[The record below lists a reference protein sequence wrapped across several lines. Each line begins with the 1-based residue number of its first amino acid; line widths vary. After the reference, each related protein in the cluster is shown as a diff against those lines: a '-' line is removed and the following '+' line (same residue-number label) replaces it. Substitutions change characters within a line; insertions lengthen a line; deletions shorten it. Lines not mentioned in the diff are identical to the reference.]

1 MTSTFDGAASVPGSG
16 SSTSPN
22 PQTGGPVPVSPQDV
36 AKALAS
42 HPSMGGMP
50 SKSNPTPSPN
60 EQTNTVAHANHEATQ
75 QQEEGNWFINNWK
88 LLVFIVATLGFGYYA
103 YTKYKDYKDQRKE
116 VKDQNADLKSQIT
129 KLEDQIDEITGTTN
143 DGNTN
148 GGNSL
153 ANNAIIVNTETVD
166 QLNNIFSGNSRI

>member
-1 MTSTFDGAASVPGSG
+1 MTSTFDEAASVPDSG
-16 SSTSPN
+16 SST
-22 PQTGGPVPVSPQDV
+22 QTGGPVPVSPQDV
-36 AKALAS
+36 ANALAS
-42 HPSMGGMP
+42 HPSMGCMP
-50 SKSNPTPSPN
+50 SKSSPTPSPN

-75 QQEEGNWFINNWK
+75 QQEGNWFINNWK

-143 DGNTN
+143 DNNTN